1 MEGNKFDCSI
11 FVVAG
16 KILGLKPTFILINC
30 GYQIL
35 ILFPVFGV
43 EFDKD
48 TKFLHRQLYKFE
60 MGATAEDSFRILI
73 ATDNHLGYNER
84 DTERGDDSFET
95 FEEIL
100 ELAVE
105 KEVDMILL
113 GGDLFHEN
121 KPSRQCLVRCM
132 DLLRKYTFGD
142 RPVLFDFVSDPVE
155 NFKHAKNPIVNY
167 QDPNLNVSIPVFSIH
182 GNHDDPSGMGQFCAL
197 EMLSTAGLVNYFGR
211 TTDLNDISISPIL
224 LEKGRTKLALY
235 GLSSVKD
242 ERLFRLF
249 GNDKVKMLRPLE
261 AMDDWFNIFVLHQNH
276 TKHGMTNYI
285 PESFLDPFLD
295 LVIWGHEH
303 ECLIDPRQSADDS
316 FFVVQPG
323 SSVATSLCA
332 GESVEKH
339 VAILEVTHDK
349 KFKVDKFK
357 LKTVRP
363 FVFEDLSLGDHGL
376 GEKGEIVVKRFV
388 ENHVREMLK
397 KAEGLLTG
405 HPRQPKKPLI
415 RLRVE
420 YSHEDQMFNT
430 VRFGHMFEELLANP
444 NDMILF
450 KKEVQQKKKKVE
462 SGVDDENMDAL
473 FEVTTR
479 VEDLVKKYFDEM
491 EDDNRQL
498 SLLTERGL
506 ALSVQSYIEKE
517 DSSALVDIV
526 KHQIKKTR
534 KYLIEADVEPEDEQ
548 VLQKIQEY
556 RDERLQR
563 KKAEELEDEAAA
575 VLNDPNRTRS
585 KHRMDSD
592 DDEIVIDE
600 MDDSSSKPTR
610 GRGSQ
615 RGRARGG
622 RGSRAASSSGYQAG
636 SSRASSAKG
645 QLEMSS
651 IGSPKKG
658 RGASQRGRGRGQT
671 AVI

>member
-1 MEGNKFDCSI
+1 
-11 FVVAG
+11 
-16 KILGLKPTFILINC
+16 
-30 GYQIL
+30 
-35 ILFPVFGV
+35 
-43 EFDKD
+43 
-48 TKFLHRQLYKFE
+48 
-60 MGATAEDSFRILI
+60 MGATAEDTFRILI
-73 ATDNHLGYNER
+73 ATDNHLGYAER

-197 EMLSTAGLVNYFGR
+197 EMISTAGLINYFGR
-211 TTDLNDISISPIL
+211 TTDLNEINISPIL
-224 LEKGRTKLALY
+224 LEKGPTKLALY

-276 TKHGMTNYI
+276 AKHGMTNYI
-285 PESFLDPFLD
+285 PEAFLDPFLD

-303 ECLIDPRQSADDS
+303 ECLIDPRQSAEDS

-323 SSVATSLCA
+323 SSVATSLSA

-339 VAILEVTHDK
+339 VAILEVTRDK
-349 KFKVDKFK
+349 KFKVDKHK

-363 FVFEDLSLGDHGL
+363 FVFEDLNLGDHGL
-376 GEKGEIVVKRFV
+376 GEKGEIVVKRYV

-397 KAEGLLTG
+397 KAEELLTG

-415 RLRVE
+415 RLRIE
-420 YSHEDQMFNT
+420 YTHEDQMFNT
-430 VRFGHMFEELLANP
+430 VRFGHTFEDLLANP

-450 KKEVQQKKKKVE
+450 KKEVQQKKKAE
-462 SGVDDENMDAL
+462 SVVDDEVMNAL
-473 FEVTTR
+473 FEETTR
-479 VEDLVKKYFDEM
+479 VEDLVKKYFDEID
-491 EDDNRQL
+491 DDNRQL

-517 DSSALVDIV
+517 DSKALVDIV

-534 KYLIEADVEPEDEQ
+534 KYLMETDVEPEEEQ
-548 VLQKIQEY
+548 VLQKIYEY
-556 RDERLQR
+556 RDDRLQK

-575 VLNDPNRTRS
+575 VLNDPNRNRS
-585 KHRMDSD
+585 KHRIDSD
-592 DDEIVIDE
+592 DDDDDDDMIV
-600 MDDSSSKPTR
+600 DDDRNDNSSKPAR
-610 GRGSQ
+610 GRGS
-615 RGRARGG
+615 RGTRARGG
-622 RGSRAASSSGYQAG
+622 RGSRATSASGYQAS
-636 SSRASSAKG
+636 SSRASNAKA
-645 QLEMSS
+645 QLELSS
-651 IGSPKKG
+651 DGSPKGG
-658 RGASQRGRGRGQT
+658 RGRSQRSRGRGQT
-671 AVI
+671 SSRQSSIMDSFSRASQKASQKTSFSAKKSSSGVVFDSDFDSD